1 MSLKNFCR
9 CLKKVFIY
17 GIAYTP
23 VLAVVSSLI
32 SVTFM
37 LPISFFPITKKINFY
52 SFDISLRL
60 IIVECIISLFLSLM
74 GWKLSSKIKSC
85 WKICFYWLL
94 FAASIICF
102 LFWGQILLLQPV
114 IPLLFAT
121 IFIERFQKIK
131 IFLQKSKEILAHINV
146 VDCAIIGFLLWSRS
160 FGVLPKWI
168 DWFIFVMLAI
178 VVPILRSMGL
188 KKYIE
193 KYIKSNDL
201 SNSQTNTY
209 FSSYFILAIIS
220 FIQIILYLSI
230 LLSYFDSGE
239 QSIYN
244 FLTPCIFI
252 ASLSVY
258 FWLLLKE
265 SVDRGGVAREIE
277 ILRWSLGIL
286 IIFMILI
293 YDRIEG
299 KFLSV
304 LTWLLPVI
312 LPTVIGEI
320 HLHMQSNM
328 HQQIISTIKMKKH
341 LYWLQLV
348 SFLMLSFLSI
358 FSEMFSFQKIEA
370 NEIIQINTI
379 KIYII
384 NLLNSTNEKASSDFM
399 SSFTTSFIIVA
410 ISFMLSSLL
419 SIGGVKLLKMYYL
432 NPSNGYYQFQNTL
445 STNIEHNQ
453 KINELNNRKYK
464 RNIHKRRT

>member
-1 MSLKNFCR
+1 MKRIINLVK
-9 CLKKVFIY
+9 Y
-17 GIAYTP
+17 AIAYIP
-23 VLAVVSSLI
+23 VLVVVSSLI

-37 LPISFFPITKKINFY
+37 LPISFFPITKRINFY

-85 WKICFYWLL
+85 WKMCFYWSL

-131 IFLQKSKEILAHINV
+131 IFLQKSKEILAYINFI
-146 VDCAIIGFLLWSRS
+146 DCVIVRFLFWSMRLDDISGWIVWVII
-160 FGVLPKWI
+160 
-168 DWFIFVMLAI
+168 VMLAT
-178 VVPILRSMGL
+178 VVPILRCLGL
-188 KKYIE
+188 KI
-193 KYIKSNDL
+193 YIKSNDL
-201 SNSQTNTY
+201 SNSRTNTY
-209 FSSYFILAIIS
+209 FSYYVTLAIAS
-220 FIQIILYLSI
+220 FIQTILYLSI
-230 LLSYFDSGE
+230 LLSYFDTGE
-239 QSIYN
+239 QLIYN
-244 FLTPCIFI
+244 LLTPCIFI

-299 KFLSV
+299 EFIGV

-358 FSEMFSFQKIEA
+358 FSEMFSFQKIEE

-432 NPSNGYYQFQNTL
+432 DPSNGYYQFQNTL